1 MKNILSSL
9 IVTTVIVVVSANT
22 SQAQE
27 IKLRPKVEMNTVEID
42 RMQVLHELSLQKE
55 HSQNKYK
62 SNSKRVK
69 VNARPITIPLKK
81 RIIKKD

>member
-27 IKLRPKVEMNTVEID
+27 IKLRHKVEMNTVEID